1 MLEILLDYMAHKDEE
16 YRNFDPARF
25 PALFAKLRPLI
36 DSHFA
41 KPPPIIVHIVGTN
54 GKGSTGRFLALMLL
68 ACGKKVGHFVS
79 PHLFSFADRFWENGA
94 VVSTTRLLEAHHFL
108 QSLVDSNGTRYC
120 DRVSYF
126 EYATLLA
133 YVLFFPHQYAVI
145 EAGLGG
151 ELDSTSSL
159 PRSLSLITPIHLDHE
174 ERLGRDIFTIALT
187 KLRSIN
193 AHAIIGIQPDEQAV
207 RAALELVANERTIH
221 YCFLDTIDAQLNTAL
236 HNNSIPNTAT
246 DSCTAVTTQE
256 KVLLRQY
263 LSDNALPEY
272 QAQNFALAQK
282 ALRFLKLTPPDSMPM
297 FDLGGR
303 AQQLAPNLIVDVGHN
318 LHAAHALCATLQQRW
333 AGQKID
339 LVYNAYKDKNYRA
352 ILQCFK
358 PLLSKIHVLKL
369 THSRAVPLALMK
381 EALEAEGIQYDYE
394 IFPLRPERFYAVF
407 GSFSVVESFILQY
420 REWHGQ

>member
-68 ACGKKVGHFVS
+68 ACGKSVGHFVS
-79 PHLFSFADRFWENGA
+79 PHLFSFADRFWDNGA
-94 VVSTTRLLEAHHFL
+94 VVSATRLLEAHHFL
-108 QSLVDSNGTRYC
+108 QSLVDSSGARYC
-120 DRVSYF
+120 DRASYF

-133 YVLFFPHQYAVI
+133 YVLFFPHQYAII

-159 PRSLSLITPIHLDHE
+159 PRNLSLITSIHLDHE
-174 ERLGRDIFTIALT
+174 ERLGSDISTIALT

-193 AHAIIGIQPDEQAV
+193 VHAIIGIQPDEQAV
-207 RAALELVANERTIH
+207 RAALEIVANERTIH
-221 YCFLDTIDAQLNTAL
+221 YCFLDATDAQLNTTL
-236 HNNSIPNTAT
+236 HHNTTPNAA
-246 DSCTAVTTQE
+246 DSCAAATTQE
-256 KVLLRQY
+256 KALLRQY

-282 ALRFLKLTPPDSMPM
+282 ALRFLNLTSPDSVPM

-303 AQQLAPNLIVDVGHN
+303 AQRLAPNLIVDVGHN
-318 LHAAHALCATLQQRW
+318 LHAAQALCATLQQIW
-333 AGQKID
+333 AGQKIE
-339 LVYNAYKDKNYRA
+339 LIYNAYKDKNYRA

-358 PLLSKIHVLKL
+358 PLLSKIHILKL
-369 THSRAVPLALMK
+369 THHRAVPLALLQ

-394 IFPLRPERFYAVF
+394 IFPLSPKRFYAVF
-407 GSFSVVESFILQY
+407 GSFSVAESFILQY
-420 REWHGQ
+420 REWYGQ